1 MADDAVTHADAG
13 PAAAGSVLGVVWAGS
28 AWRSDGA
35 QRFALVSRA
44 LEHDDGPRA
53 MAMDFFGHGFAIDP
67 TAPARVAVFEKHGP
81 GAAIVDLRRLACTM
95 PLRPGSDREFYGH
108 GAFSR
113 DGALLFATEIVKD
126 PQRRGALGVYDGRTG
141 VRTGELPSGGVA
153 PHDCMLVDGGRVLVV
168 GNGGGALGQPD
179 PPCVCWIDLADGR
192 VLERRVLPDAR
203 FDVGHL
209 ALDAAGDLAIVSAPR
224 FGTPQPERARGGLTL
239 WPHGAA
245 PRTIDAGE
253 HDDALTRE
261 TVAAMIGETLSVAL
275 HEPTRTVAAT
285 NPEGHLLA
293 FWDLDSGA
301 LRGRLRVPNPRGV
314 ALTRDGSAYV
324 VSFGVFGK
332 LSRVDARGLRPVDA
346 PGNRD
351 GLPTGATGS
360 HLLVHDVAPDRDA
373 PAIALPL

>member
-1 MADDAVTHADAG
+1 MAEDAVNVGPVHPDA
-13 PAAAGSVLGVVWAGS
+13 PLGVVWAGS
-28 AWRSDGA
+28 AWRSEGT
-35 QRFALVSRA
+35 QVFALVSRD
-44 LEHDDGPRA
+44 LDREHGPRA
-53 MAMDFFGHGFAIDP
+53 MALDFFGHGFAVDP
-67 TAPARVAVFEKHGP
+67 TEPARAAVFEKHGP
-81 GAAIVDLRRLACTM
+81 GAAIVDLRRLACVM
-95 PLRPGSDREFYGH
+95 PLRPGPDREFYGH

-141 VRTGELPSGGVA
+141 ARVGELPSGGVA
-153 PHDCMLVDGGRVLVV
+153 PHDCALVDEGRVLVV
-168 GNGGGALGQPD
+168 GNGGGALGQPE

-192 VLERRVLPDAR
+192 VLERRALPDAR

-209 ALDAAGDLAIVSAPR
+209 AIDAAGDLAIVSAPR

-239 WPHGAA
+239 WPRGAA
-245 PRTIDAGE
+245 ARTIDADAG
-253 HDDALTRE
+253 DDALRHE

-275 HEPTRTVAAT
+275 HEPTRTVAST
-285 NPEGHLLA
+285 NPQGHLLA
-293 FWDLDSGA
+293 FWDLDTGA
-301 LRGRLRVPNPRGV
+301 LRARLRVPNPRGV

-332 LSRVDARGLRPVDA
+332 LSRVDAHTLRPVDA

-360 HLLVHDVAPDRDA
+360 HLLVHHVAPAADA
-373 PAIALPL
+373 PVIALPL